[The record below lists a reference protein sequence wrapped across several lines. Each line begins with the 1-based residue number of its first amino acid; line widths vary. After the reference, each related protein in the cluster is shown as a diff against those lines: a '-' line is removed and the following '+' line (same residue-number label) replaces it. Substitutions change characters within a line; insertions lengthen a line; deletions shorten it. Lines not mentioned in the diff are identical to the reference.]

1 MMHILLRLIRIYT
14 PFICV
19 LTSLIYGV
27 MYLKGVTFENFDYI
41 MSTMTGNSILMVL
54 FMFSCSKTMCIWY
67 KLNLISLLLIHVT
80 SLLYFYT
87 ELPFTLYCYFVI
99 LLAAFG
105 LISFIIY
112 RVTVG
117 ITKILC

>member
-67 KLNLISLLLIHVT
+67 KMNLLSLLLIHVT

-99 LLAAFG
+99 LFAAFG

>member
-27 MYLKGVTFENFDYI
+27 MCLKGVTFENFDYI

-67 KLNLISLLLIHVT
+67 KLNLLSLLLIHVT

>member
-67 KLNLISLLLIHVT
+67 KLNLLSLLLIHVT
-80 SLLYFYT
+80 SILYFYT

>member
-67 KLNLISLLLIHVT
+67 KLNLLSLLLIHVT
-80 SLLYFYT
+80 SILYFYT
-87 ELPFTLYCYFVI
+87 ELPFTIYCYFVI

>member
-27 MYLKGVTFENFDYI
+27 MYLQGVTFENFDYI

-67 KLNLISLLLIHVT
+67 KLNLLSLLLIHVT
-80 SLLYFYT
+80 SILYFYT